1 MCFIDYRK
9 AFDCVDH
16 TALLNSLREM
26 GIPEHIIVL
35 LRGLHD
41 DQEATVRTIYG
52 NTKWLKINK
61 GVRQGCILSPYLF
74 NLYRENIIRRSGLDE
89 IEHGVRISGRNIT
102 NLRYADDTTLLAE
115 TEEGLKLLLT
125 RIKEESEKSG
135 LRLNSKKTKVMVTL
149 GELGEFITAGKTF
162 EVVDSF
168 TFLGERIDRD
178 GVCTSN
184 ITTRIVMGKAAMT
197 GLYRVMKDRAIS
209 VPTKLPLVK
218 ALFFPVMMYG
228 CESWTIRKSERRKI
242 HALELWCW
250 RRLLRI
256 PWTERRTNKSVLYEI
271 RTETSLEGM
280 FIKRTLT
287 FFGHTM

>member
-1 MCFIDYRK
+1 MIQEKQQLMEITREYQSKVYMCFIDYRK

-52 NTKWLKINK
+52 NTEWLKINK

-115 TEEGLKLLLT
+115 TEEGFKMLLT

-168 TFLGERIDRD
+168 TFLGERIDCD

-184 ITTRIVMGKAAMT
+184 ITRRIAMGKAAMT

-209 VPTKLPLVK
+209 VPTTLPLAK
-218 ALFFPVMMYG
+218 ALF
-228 CESWTIRKSERRKI
+228 
-242 HALELWCW
+242 
-250 RRLLRI
+250 
-256 PWTERRTNKSVLYEI
+256 
-271 RTETSLEGM
+271 SL
-280 FIKRTLT
+280 
-287 FFGHTM
+287 